1 MLAFRILKTKLKKPI
16 DIPTSIM
23 KESTYIHGTTPEE
36 QERLA
41 TLNKLSNP
49 HFISFMEIH
58 PSDRV
63 LEIGSGL
70 GILARDV
77 AISTG
82 ADVTGIEISEDQ
94 LSIARSLTSGAT
106 MIHGDAHHLPF
117 EDASFDVVYCRYI
130 LEHVADPL
138 RVMMEAKR
146 VLKPGGRFYNQENN
160 NEIQHTWPDCPAF
173 QHAWKAFEYL
183 QADMGGDALIGKKL
197 YAMAYDTGFQD
208 IQISLQPE
216 MHGYNEAGYG
226 IWVKNLIALLMGA
239 KSHIISDKYLSDK
252 QFNDAISELEA
263 LHDNPR
269 GAVYFYWNRLKAKK
283 KAG

>member
-1 MLAFRILKTKLKKPI
+1 
-16 DIPTSIM
+16 M
-23 KESTYIHGTTPEE
+23 KETTYIHGTTPDE

-41 TLNKLSNP
+41 TLNRLSNP
-49 HFISFMEIH
+49 QFIAFMKIRAGQ
-58 PSDRV
+58 RV

-77 AISTG
+77 AISSG
-82 ADVTGIEISEDQ
+82 ADVTGVEISREQ
-94 LSIARSLTSGAT
+94 LAIAETVSDKV
-106 MIHGDAHHLPF
+106 HWVQGDVHHLPF
-117 EDASFDVVYCRYI
+117 ADASFDVVYGRYI
-130 LEHVADPL
+130 LEHVTDPMQ
-138 RVMMEAKR
+138 VMREAHR

-173 QHAWKAFEYL
+173 LHAWKVFEYL
-183 QADMGGDALIGKKL
+183 QADLGGDALIGKKL
-197 YAMAYDTGFQD
+197 YAMAIDTGFDQ

-216 MHGYNEAGYG
+216 MHGFNEPGFVV
-226 IWVKNLIALLMGA
+226 WVKNLIALLMGA

-263 LHDNPR
+263 LHDNRR
-269 GAVYFYWNRLKAKK
+269 GSVYFYWNRLEAAK